1 MAYFD
6 NNATTP
12 PREVALRAH
21 EVALREDWRNPSSP
35 TIFAARV
42 RAKLEKTREELAA
55 FLGCA
60 AGSLCFTSGAT
71 EANNA
76 VFAQL
81 ARKATNDQRV
91 LLSPMEHPSV
101 REAANR
107 HFPGRVKQLSVNGSG
122 VVSSQ
127 EASQTLTD
135 GSYVAVSVM
144 AANNETGVLQPW
156 SELASLCT
164 ERGVAYH
171 CDATQWIGKLPID
184 GLPECDYLTA
194 SAHKFGG
201 LRGIGFLKAPEDFSF
216 IVGGEQE
223 SGRRA
228 GTENYPGIASM
239 LAALRESL
247 ENDQAR
253 VLEKARNAF
262 EQKLLESFSGIRIV
276 GAEVNRLWNTSSLLM
291 PDFDNLRWVGKLEK
305 LGHEISTGSAC
316 SSGIEN
322 ESSVAVALGLTVVEA
337 RRIVRVSGSFDTLP
351 GDWEDLAEAFLLAH
365 QELSAGSG
373 SLEVVSV

>member
-1 MAYFD
+1 
-6 NNATTP
+6 
-12 PREVALRAH
+12 
-21 EVALREDWRNPSSP
+21 
-35 TIFAARV
+35 
-42 RAKLEKTREELAA
+42 
-55 FLGCA
+55 
-60 AGSLCFTSGAT
+60 
-71 EANNA
+71 
-76 VFAQL
+76 
-81 ARKATNDQRV
+81 
-91 LLSPMEHPSV
+91 
-101 REAANR
+101 
-107 HFPGRVKQLSVNGSG
+107 
-122 VVSSQ
+122 
-127 EASQTLTD
+127 
-135 GSYVAVSVM
+135 M

-201 LRGIGFLKAPEDFSF
+201 LRGIGILKAPEDFSF
-216 IVGGEQE
+216 IVGGKQE

-316 SSGIEN
+316 SSGIES